1 MPSRHRR
8 RIAVGPRI
16 RHSLPSTFHDRCTSV
31 ANPVVPYTHRAQST
45 IRHFVVVGLHVA
57 RKLTVS
63 VSPRLSKLF
72 LCDSDQPIDCAM
84 GVCQAV
90 ITSSRQSSHRTVT
103 YLIVRSR
110 RTGWIATLEMVFPEF
125 YIQYKQGHYSVN
137 NIRKSS
143 IEIKSQPREGQERNR
158 WNLSFWI
165 MRYSSSKSQTT
176 SSLSTMKF

>member
-1 MPSRHRR
+1 MGECHHGIGDVLQLALVFDTLCRQLFTTGAHP
-8 RIAVGPRI
+8 
-16 RHSLPSTFHDRCTSV
+16 LPILSFH
-31 ANPVVPYTHRAQST
+31 THRAQST
-45 IRHFVVVGLHVA
+45 IRHFVVAGLHVA

-63 VSPRLSKLF
+63 VTPRLSKLF

-158 WNLSFWI
+158 
-165 MRYSSSKSQTT
+165 
-176 SSLSTMKF
+176 